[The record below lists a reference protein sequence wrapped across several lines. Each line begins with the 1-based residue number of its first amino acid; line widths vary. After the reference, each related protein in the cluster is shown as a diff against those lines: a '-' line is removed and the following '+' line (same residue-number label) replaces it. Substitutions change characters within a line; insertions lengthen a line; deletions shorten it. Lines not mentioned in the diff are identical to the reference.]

1 MRNDYPTGDVARS
14 RGARRLSL
22 SGAYGELSRGHNYF
36 PDAREDGETAVT
48 RYVTYMGRIRR
59 ELSQA
64 VRDRGVERTWAVIE
78 EGRAAGLAGKH
89 LNDYLFYA
97 GRVRLGYPQPAF
109 PAFLPMLTTELL
121 LATFLAPP
129 DEKLDN
135 RAIREATVR
144 LAPFWRDVPYERELG
159 KDRPPR
165 EVNKSQVQPTFWEV
179 DRDQYLRYGHAR
191 PGGPAA
197 AGADRSG
204 RREDDGRATGRP
216 GPDEPDHGVHPMASG
231 GTSRDGGTRGAAGR
245 ASLRLRWATRP
256 HFFVRR
262 HDERRHGSYRQREAF
277 RSRRTLPPLR
287 RMKDA

>member
-179 DRDQYLRYGHAR
+179 DRDQFFDTVTRALGDL
-191 PGGPAA
+191 PQLELTVPVVEKMTVEQ
-197 AGADRSG
+197 
-204 RREDDGRATGRP
+204 REGRARTNQTM
-216 GPDEPDHGVHPMASG
+216 EFILWH
-231 GTSRDGGTRGAAGR
+231 RGA
-245 ASLRLRWATRP
+245 RLVMEELGALQAAHP
-256 HFFVRR
+256 Y
-262 HDERRHGSYRQREAF
+262 G
-277 RSRRTLPPLR
+277 
-287 RMKDA
+287 